1 MPVPAIVAAAGIS
14 AGASLLG
21 SLFGRNRAPRVPR
34 ETEEARR
41 RLLEFA
47 EQGFPPELL
56 AQIERA
62 QLGNI
67 AGGTQQAQEGIRAR
81 GAAAGLRPGSGLLES
96 RQAAVTRSGQ
106 QARGGVAQNVQLQQ
120 FMAQL
125 QALRSLSGLP
135 QEQQGQGLGPFESI
149 AGISAN
155 LLPLLA
161 LQQGNRPTQQR
172 QPQRQRLLQ

>member
-1 MPVPAIVAAAGIS
+1 MPVPAIAVAAGIS

-67 AGGTQQAQEGIRAR
+67 AGATQQAQEGIRAR
-81 GAAAGLRPGSGLLES
+81 GAASGLRPGSGLLES

-106 QARGGVAQNVQLQQ
+106 QARGGVAQNVQLQE

-161 LQQGNRPTQQR
+161 LQQGNKPTQQQ